1 MDPLPL
7 SADLLLVQGISA
19 QYAKAWMSSA
29 LAPDGH
35 VLANFGDPST
45 SWTNAYNL
53 FAGRLLQTSIIDPA
67 VGTSRFYESITY

>member
-1 MDPLPL
+1 MR
-7 SADLLLVQGISA
+7 ADLSLVQDTSA

-35 VLANFGDPST
+35 ILANFGDPST

-53 FAGRLLQTSIIDPA
+53 FADRLLQTNIIDPA
-67 VGTSRFYESITY
+67 VGTSRYYTLIPY